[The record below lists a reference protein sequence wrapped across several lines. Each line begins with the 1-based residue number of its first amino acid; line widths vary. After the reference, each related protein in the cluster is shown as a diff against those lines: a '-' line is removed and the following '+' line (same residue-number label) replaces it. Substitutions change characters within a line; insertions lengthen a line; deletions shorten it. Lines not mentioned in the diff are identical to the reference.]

1 MYMWQALASAFVAM
15 PRLAAPLLVDPVTT
29 IDETIARDS
38 CWMATK
44 DLSATI
50 TEVMKTIHPQESGGL

>member
-1 MYMWQALASAFVAM
+1 MHLWQALASAFVAM

-50 TEVMKTIHPQESGGL
+50 AEVMKMIHQESSDP